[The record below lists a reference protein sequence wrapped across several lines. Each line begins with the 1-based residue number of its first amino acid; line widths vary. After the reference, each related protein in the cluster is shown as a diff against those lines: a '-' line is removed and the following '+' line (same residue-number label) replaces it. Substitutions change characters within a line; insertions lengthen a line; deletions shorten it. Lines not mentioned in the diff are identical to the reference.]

1 MSTITIVVKLVR
13 DPELRFTPTTGKA
26 VANLTVA
33 ENHRRRTAD
42 GTGWED
48 LPTSYWPVTVW
59 GEYAE
64 HLAES
69 LTAGTRVVVVGR
81 TGTTVWTPSE
91 GERAGTE
98 QRRLEV
104 VAEEV
109 APSLRW
115 ATAQVSKT
123 IRRDG
128 EAPAVEEPPF

>member
-1 MSTITIVVKLVR
+1 MSTITIVGNLVR

-33 ENHRRRTAD
+33 ENHRRRSAD
-42 GTGWED
+42 GGWED

-81 TGTTVWTPSE
+81 TGTTVWTPTE
-91 GERAGTE
+91 GERAGVE

-115 ATAQVSKT
+115 ATTTVSKT
-123 IRRDG
+123 GRRDG
-128 EAPAVEEPPF
+128 DAPATEEPPF